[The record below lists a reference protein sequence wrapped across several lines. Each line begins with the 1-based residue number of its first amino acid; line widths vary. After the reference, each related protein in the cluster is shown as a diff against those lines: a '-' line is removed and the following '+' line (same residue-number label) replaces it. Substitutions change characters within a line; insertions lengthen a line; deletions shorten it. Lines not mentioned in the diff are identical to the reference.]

1 MVRLSSA
8 VPKKP
13 KERKAPK
20 PPKVTLWK
28 EVAAELYPK
37 AAAQGMHFSA
47 KLTHSNS
54 AAAGVRLS
62 AEAKAGLPYVAVS
75 EIDGVPLDYIKMD
88 TRLSGAWT
96 NLRRVQVGDA
106 AEAPGE
112 QVESIKGALDSARRS
127 AAEEGTQSVE
137 ERLRQ
142 VILQDVDGADF
153 SVTPLQSAGLSEVIQ
168 RRLRDEDERAKA
180 AGLKRFRTR
189 GVLGLGGANPQ
200 NMGGLV
206 RSTQRPLWFSAP
218 QEDPAIRQALAI
230 HYRGIEVRP
239 SRVRV
244 QAYIDW
250 RAALMRAHAGA
261 MPSNAQHR
269 QKEVEFLSALADDLK
284 LRGAAAREQLA
295 KGAKAGLF
303 EGDDSR
309 LSTTVPADVAAL
321 IEPARRY
328 AGWERDLARRLYQAL
343 LSMTVLVN
351 GQRVLL
357 PIGQA
362 ESVRWIGTLEEC
374 LS

>member
-1 MVRLSSA
+1 MARLSA
-8 VPKKP
+8 ATPKKP
-13 KERKAPK
+13 KGRK
-20 PPKVTLWK
+20 PPKVTPWK
-28 EVAAELYPK
+28 DVAAEMYPK

-62 AEAKAGLPYVAVS
+62 AKAKTGLPYVAVS

-96 NLRRVQVGDA
+96 NLRRVQVGDVADAPDEQLQTIEA
-106 AEAPGE
+106 ALE
-112 QVESIKGALDSARRS
+112 SARQSS
-127 AAEEGTQSVE
+127 AEDGTQSVE
-137 ERLRQ
+137 KRLRQ
-142 VILQDVDGADF
+142 VILQDADGADF
-153 SVTPLQSAGLSEVIQ
+153 SLTPLQSAGLSEVIQ
-168 RRLRDEDERAKA
+168 RRLREESDRAKA
-180 AGLKRFRTR
+180 AGLTRFRPR
-189 GVLGLGGANPQ
+189 GFLGLGGANPQ

-218 QEDPAIRQALAI
+218 QEDPAVRQALAI

-244 QAYIDW
+244 QAYVDW
-250 RAALMRAHAGA
+250 RAALMKSHAGA
-261 MPSNAQHR
+261 MPSNAEHR
-269 QKEVEFLSALADDLK
+269 LKEEDFLSGLADDVKRHGAAALEK
-284 LRGAAAREQLA
+284 LLRGA
-295 KGAKAGLF
+295 KSGLF
-303 EGDDSR
+303 EGEESR
-309 LSTTVPADVAAL
+309 LSPTVAADIAAL

-328 AGWERDLARRLYQAL
+328 AGWERELARRLYQAL

-362 ESVRWIGTLEEC
+362 ESVRWLGTLEEC
-374 LS
+374 FS